1 MENRINESTWTF
13 PIRKSFALK
22 SIRAGREGIRV
33 ALEMVSEMG
42 RRDTIGELMELDDKL
57 DSLRAMMDC
66 TEGRVVYLNGDDM
79 DLVTKRCT
87 AFARLCV

>member
-1 MENRINESTWTF
+1 
-13 PIRKSFALK
+13 
-22 SIRAGREGIRV
+22 
-33 ALEMVSEMG
+33 MG

>member
-1 MENRINESTWTF
+1 MESTINQGTWLL
-13 PIRKSFALK
+13 PIRKSLAK
-22 SIRAGREGIRV
+22 KCIKAGREGIRV
-33 ALEMVSEMG
+33 ALDLVNEMG

>member
-1 MENRINESTWTF
+1 MESTINQGTWLL
-13 PIRKSFALK
+13 PIRKSLAK
-22 SIRAGREGIRV
+22 KCIKAGREGIQI
-33 ALEMVSEMG
+33 ALEMFSEQG
-42 RRDTIGELMELDDKL
+42 REDTIGELMELDDKL

>member
-1 MENRINESTWTF
+1 MENRMNKSTWTF

-33 ALEMVSEMG
+33 ALDLVNEMG

-57 DSLRAMMDC
+57 DAMRAMM
-66 TEGRVVYLNGDDM
+66 ESKKGPVVYLDGDDM